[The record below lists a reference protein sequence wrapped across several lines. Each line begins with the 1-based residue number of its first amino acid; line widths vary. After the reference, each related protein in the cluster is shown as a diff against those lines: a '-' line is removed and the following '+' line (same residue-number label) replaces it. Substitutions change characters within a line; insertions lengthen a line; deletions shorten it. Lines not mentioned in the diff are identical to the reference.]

1 MSSGRVKSAGGPE
14 SDGEVLTEIEAL
26 ASRRNRGLAFPG
38 WLERRFEADT
48 GARYAQVLAAEIK
61 RSAIY
66 YNLFLVGDF
75 LLTPDTVELAV
86 ILHFLVV
93 TPAMLL
99 LAWLFRLRLAPFTR
113 DIAAAATPFLITCQ
127 ILCVFAFSHS
137 ATASHYL
144 YFVAINVTTVNTSL
158 RLRHRAARWA
168 TWAAFAA
175 LVATLAATHKIP
187 IEVAVMQCFSF
198 GVCGVVT
205 LWGMADRERE
215 FRRAYLNALRDRL
228 KIAAA
233 DAEANHDPLT
243 GAANRRGLEI
253 AVRSIWRDASP
264 QETVAI
270 ILFDIDRFKAYND
283 LHGHIA
289 GDACLKTIAGA
300 ALSRLAPGGGHLSR
314 FGGEEFL
321 ALVTGSAAR
330 DAEQIAEQLRLAVLA
345 LDIAHEGSPE
355 RNIVSA
361 SFGVAS
367 GRVGEIG
374 FEALLAAADA
384 ALYAAKSAGRNKVA
398 GSLAA

>member
-1 MSSGRVKSAGGPE
+1 VKSAGEPE

-48 GARYAQVLAAEIK
+48 GARYAQVLAAEVS

-99 LAWLFRLRLAPFTR
+99 LAWLFRMRLAPVAR
-113 DIAAAATPFLITCQ
+113 DIAAALTPFLITCQ

-137 ATASHYL
+137 ATVSHYL

-205 LWGMADRERE
+205 LWAWP
-215 FRRAYLNALRDRL
+215 
-228 KIAAA
+228 IAS
-233 DAEANHDPLT
+233 
-243 GAANRRGLEI
+243 G
-253 AVRSIWRDASP
+253 S
-264 QETVAI
+264 
-270 ILFDIDRFKAYND
+270 
-283 LHGHIA
+283 
-289 GDACLKTIAGA
+289 
-300 ALSRLAPGGGHLSR
+300 
-314 FGGEEFL
+314 
-321 ALVTGSAAR
+321 SAAPISMR
-330 DAEQIAEQLRLAVLA
+330 CGTGLK
-345 LDIAHEGSPE
+345 SPPPTPKPTTI
-355 RNIVSA
+355 R
-361 SFGVAS
+361 
-367 GRVGEIG
+367 
-374 FEALLAAADA
+374 
-384 ALYAAKSAGRNKVA
+384 
-398 GSLAA
+398 